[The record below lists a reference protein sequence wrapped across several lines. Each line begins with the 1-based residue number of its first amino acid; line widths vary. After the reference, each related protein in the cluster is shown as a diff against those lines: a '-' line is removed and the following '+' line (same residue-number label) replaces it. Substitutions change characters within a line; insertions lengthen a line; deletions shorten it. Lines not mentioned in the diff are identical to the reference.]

1 MANWGLLKGLGTGI
15 SQGAGL
21 LAQGM
26 AEDREAE
33 RQRLRE
39 ASAAARWQ
47 RQEQRED
54 KRYADDKKY
63 REDRNS
69 VEDSR
74 YKDQVQAQKD
84 ARAEAKSQ
92 ADRSYSLQ
100 ERQLSAA
107 EEARRVQRIEETLN
121 RIQSKFSREGEQI
134 DRRYERLIDKAE
146 TPEEKAA
153 IYDQRDREHEAL
165 SAKLNGEM
173 LPALKSFG
181 NGLQGTAYATYIDEL
196 ANMDTEAEDAKGRQF
211 LQGAGV
217 VDADGNFINKPDEPK
232 KQSRSLAVSDVLN
245 QPSAQTQ
252 TPSATST
259 GLLKPGFSA
268 GIQSG
273 MSGFSN
279 PAKLDYS
286 SVTPLENLA
295 TATGRAVVGT
305 KTGLLMDGL
314 EYLNNK
320 AIQPAWQWANTPS
333 NQGRK

>member
-1 MANWGLLKGLGTGI
+1 MANWGLLKGAGIGI

-26 AEDREAE
+26 AEDRQTEL
-33 RQRLRE
+33 QRLRE
-39 ASAAARWQ
+39 ASAEARWTKK
-47 RQEQRED
+47 EAKED
-54 KRYADDKKY
+54 ARYADEKKY

-69 VEDSR
+69 VEDAR

-84 ARAEAKSQ
+84 ARAEAKAQ
-92 ADRSYSLQ
+92 ADRSYNLQ

-181 NGLQGTAYATYIDEL
+181 DGLKGTSYATYIDVL
-196 ANMDTEAEDAKGRQF
+196 AEMENPKPEDNPKPDPVPTPAPSNR
-211 LQGAGV
+211 
-217 VDADGNFINKPDEPK
+217 VDAVNN
-232 KQSRSLAVSDVLN
+232 VLN
-245 QPSAQTQ
+245 QPGPQ
-252 TPSATST
+252 PSPTAAGNPMPSP
-259 GLLKPGFSA
+259 GLLKPGFSS

-273 MSGFSN
+273 MSGYNS
-279 PAKLDYS
+279 PAMIDDS
-286 SVTPLENLA
+286 SITPLQQLT
-295 TATGRAVVGT
+295 TAAGRAVVGT

-314 EYLNNK
+314 EYLNNN
-320 AIQPAWQWANTPS
+320 AIQPAWAWANTPN

>member
-1 MANWGLLKGLGTGI
+1 
-15 SQGAGL
+15 
-21 LAQGM
+21 
-26 AEDREAE
+26 
-33 RQRLRE
+33 
-39 ASAAARWQ
+39 
-47 RQEQRED
+47 
-54 KRYADDKKY
+54 
-63 REDRNS
+63 
-69 VEDSR
+69 
-74 YKDQVQAQKD
+74 
-84 ARAEAKSQ
+84 
-92 ADRSYSLQ
+92 
-100 ERQLSAA
+100 
-107 EEARRVQRIEETLN
+107 
-121 RIQSKFSREGEQI
+121 
-134 DRRYERLIDKAE
+134 
-146 TPEEKAA
+146 
-153 IYDQRDREHEAL
+153 
-165 SAKLNGEM
+165 M

-181 NGLQGTAYATYIDEL
+181 NDLQGTAYATYIDEL
-196 ANMDTEAEDAKGRQF
+196 ANMDTAADDAKGRQF

-279 PAKLDYS
+279 PAQLDYS

>member
-54 KRYADDKKY
+54 KRYADEKKY

-69 VEDSR
+69 VEDAR

-121 RIQSKFSREGEQI
+121 RIQSKYSREGDQI

-181 NGLQGTAYATYIDEL
+181 DGLKGTSYATYIDVL
-196 ANMDTEAEDAKGRQF
+196 AEMENPKPEDNPKPDPVPTPAPSSR
-211 LQGAGV
+211 
-217 VDADGNFINKPDEPK
+217 VDAVNN
-232 KQSRSLAVSDVLN
+232 VLN
-245 QPSAQTQ
+245 QPGPQPAPTAAGNPMP
-252 TPSATST
+252 TP
-259 GLLKPGFSA
+259 GLLKPGFFNGFIDSA
-268 GIQSG
+268 YGDI
-273 MSGFSN
+273 N
-279 PAKLDYS
+279 PTQIDETNI
-286 SVTPLENLA
+286 TPAQLA
-295 TATGRAVVGT
+295 TTRTGQALGYFPGKFVDAVQQVGQAAQPAWN
-305 KTGLLMDGL
+305 
-314 EYLNNK
+314 YLNN
-320 AIQPAWQWANTPS
+320 PM

>member
-1 MANWGLLKGLGTGI
+1 MANWGLLAGAGRGI

-54 KRYADDKKY
+54 KRYADEKKY

-69 VEDSR
+69 VEDAR

-84 ARAEAKSQ
+84 ARAEAKAQ

-121 RIQSKFSREGEQI
+121 RIQSKYSREGEQI
-134 DRRYERLIDKAE
+134 DRKYDRLIDKADS
-146 TPEEKAA
+146 PEEK
-153 IYDQRDREHEAL
+153 EAL
-165 SAKLNGEM
+165 GLLRDKAHEDIGMKLNAEM

-181 NGLQGTAYATYIDEL
+181 NDLKGTAYATYIDEL
-196 ANMDTEAEDAKGRQF
+196 ANMESDAENSKGRKF
-211 LQGAGV
+211 LQDAGV
-217 VDADGNFINKPDEPK
+217 VDAEGNY
-232 KQSRSLAVSDVLN
+232 VN
-245 QPSAQTQ
+245 QPGSSAGSGRAAKVQQIISGNGSVTSGTGSVTQ
-252 TPSATST
+252 NHAQS
-259 GLLKPGFSA
+259 GLLKPGFFNGFIDSA
-268 GIQSG
+268 HGNI
-273 MSGFSN
+273 N
-279 PAKLDYS
+279 PMQIDETNI
-286 SVTPLENLA
+286 TPAQLA
-295 TATGRAVVGT
+295 TTRTGQALGYFPGKFVDAVQQV
-305 KTGLLMDGL
+305 
-314 EYLNNK
+314 EQ
-320 AIQPAWQWANTPS
+320 AAQPAWNYLNKPI
-333 NQGRK
+333 K